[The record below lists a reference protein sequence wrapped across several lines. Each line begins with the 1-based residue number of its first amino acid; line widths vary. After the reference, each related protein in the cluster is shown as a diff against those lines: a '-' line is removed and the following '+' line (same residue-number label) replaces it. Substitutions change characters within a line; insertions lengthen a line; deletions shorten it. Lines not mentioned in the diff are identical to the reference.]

1 MTENEISEII
11 LDAAI
16 AVHTGIGGPGLLESY
31 YEAALVQELRM
42 RGLKVEE
49 QKRIPIMYKG
59 VEIGDPYRLDV
70 LVENKVIVECK
81 AVEKNNNI
89 FASQVLTYLRIT
101 GLRLGIVINFGQKR
115 IIDGWERV
123 VNHMPD

>member
-16 AVHTGIGGPGLLESY
+16 SVHTGIGGPGLLESY
-31 YEAALVQELRM
+31 YETALVQELRM

-49 QKRIPIMYKG
+49 QKRIPIIYKG

-70 LVENKVIVECK
+70 LVEDKVIVECK
-81 AVEKNNNI
+81 AVEKKQQYFCI
-89 FASQVLTYLRIT
+89 SSFDVSQNY
-101 GLRLGIVINFGQKR
+101 
-115 IIDGWERV
+115 RV
-123 VNHMPD
+123 TARYSNKFWTEAYN

>member
-1 MTENEISEII
+1 
-11 LDAAI
+11 
-16 AVHTGIGGPGLLESY
+16 
-31 YEAALVQELRM
+31 M

-49 QKRIPIMYKG
+49 QKRIPIIYKG

-70 LVENKVIVECK
+70 LVEDKVIVECK
-81 AVEKNNNI
+81 AVEKNNSI

-123 VNHMPD
+123 ANHMPD